1 MIVLSL
7 SQNIAVQ
14 QDAAHH
20 KLDGAAHPI
29 RYFVSSMLAGM
40 YVGIAVVLMLATAGP
55 LMEAGSPFERLVAG
69 AVFPIAL
76 TLVVFAGSE
85 LCTSAMMI
93 LTQAAI
99 TRAVPVGKA
108 AGVLLFNF
116 VGNLAGSMV
125 FGWLVVQS
133 GMLHT
138 NSGAGYMLT
147 KMLEG
152 KSHESNAQLF
162 VRGILCNVLVCV
174 AIWACGRLKSEA
186 GKAIVIFWAVF
197 AFISSGF
204 EHVVANMTTFS
215 LGVFSG
221 GDLTTWSDFGRN
233 MLWVGLGNLVGG
245 AVVIGISYLA
255 VTGNLGRATP
265 EKVAGTASLET
276 EGPGATVDAER
287 A

>member
-1 MIVLSL
+1 MLTLSE
-7 SQNIAVQ
+7 NVAVQ
-14 QDAAHH
+14 LDAAHH
-20 KLDGAAHPI
+20 KIDGARYPV

-55 LMEAGSPFERLVAG
+55 LYAAGSPAERLVAG

-93 LTQAAI
+93 LTQG
-99 TRAVPVGKA
+99 AVARTIPVARA
-108 AGVLLFNF
+108 AGVLVFNF

-133 GMLHT
+133 GMLHS
-138 NSGAGYMLT
+138 NKGAGTMLAG
-147 KMLEG
+147 MLAA
-152 KSHESNAQLF
+152 KSHESGSELF
-162 VRGILCNVLVCV
+162 VRGILCNILVCV

-215 LGVFSG
+215 LGLFSG
-221 GDLTTWSDFGRN
+221 GALTTWSDFGRN
-233 MLWVGLGNLVGG
+233 MLCVGLGNLVGG
-245 AVVIGISYLA
+245 AVVIGIAYLV
-255 VTGNLGRATP
+255 VTGNVG
-265 EKVAGTASLET
+265 K
-276 EGPGATVDAER
+276 GAEEPSGH
-287 A
+287 